1 MAQTPKPKPPAL
13 MPATEEGGKGKKKLT
28 PQEEFEQELK
38 RMKEVYS
45 VSEAETTYIKEW
57 EEKRDEYRSR
67 HKLGIIA
74 LFFVSGIGFLAFA
87 AELIF
92 LGRSAPEEM
101 SMLSIVTHALA
112 GFLLLLAFLGPLMYF
127 LKSIKTVSTDEIA
140 LKEFLGAP
148 IDIDNPGPHVLF
160 AKLMEHRK
168 ETAQLRQRQHPTE
181 SENLSYEDEGKESEG
196 KKQPYR
202 VPLLGP
208 EGAEETNDPWKKRR
222 TVGISYSISLGVNT
236 NKPLEFFRLTGT
248 LDAAHAWAA
257 DIAQGLYA
265 KVLSRENL
273 DTIYRNMSFINEQ
286 LRQYTELLLGPRG
299 VRVFRVELVVVDLGK
314 SFNTL
319 IQAEAD
325 ALLRKTAAIV
335 DAEAKKATDI
345 LDGEAQGEIRKIL
358 AAADAFGYRTIAEA
372 LEMKEKEVVLL
383 VESMK
388 NVLKDADNTVL
399 LGVDGVKD
407 VLMGAMTLM
416 KGMGVGGGK

>member
-1 MAQTPKPKPPAL
+1 MAQAQNNQKP
-13 MPATEEGGKGKKKLT
+13 T
-28 PQEEFEQELK
+28 PQEEFEQELE
-38 RMKEVYS
+38 RMKKNLS
-45 VSEAETTYIKEW
+45 VPEEDTEYIRRWYAGNRERFKE
-57 EEKRDEYRSR
+57 R

-74 LFFVSGIGFLAFA
+74 LFLISGLGFLALA

-92 LGRSAPEEM
+92 LGFFAPEEM
-101 SMLSIVTHALA
+101 GTLSVVVWALA
-112 GFLLLLAFLGPLMYF
+112 GFLSLTFFFGPLMYF
-127 LKSIKTVSTDEIA
+127 LKSIRKVGTNEIA

-148 IDIDNPGPHVLF
+148 VNVDDPGPHVLF
-160 AKLMEHRK
+160 EGLMEYKK
-168 ETAQLRQRQHPTE
+168 ETSELRQRQHPTE
-181 SENLSYEDEGKESEG
+181 SENLSYEDDGKESEG

-314 SFNTL
+314 SFNKL

-325 ALLRKTAAIV
+325 ALLAKSAAIV
-335 DAEAKKATDI
+335 DAEARKKTDI
-345 LDGEAQGEIRKIL
+345 LDGEAQAEIRKIL
-358 AAADAFGYRTIAEA
+358 ASADAFGYGVIAEA
-372 LEMKEKEVVLL
+372 LEIKEKEVVLL

-399 LGVDGVKD
+399 LGVDGIKD
-407 VLMGAMTLM
+407 ALMGAMTLM
-416 KGMGVGGGK
+416 KGMGVGGAK